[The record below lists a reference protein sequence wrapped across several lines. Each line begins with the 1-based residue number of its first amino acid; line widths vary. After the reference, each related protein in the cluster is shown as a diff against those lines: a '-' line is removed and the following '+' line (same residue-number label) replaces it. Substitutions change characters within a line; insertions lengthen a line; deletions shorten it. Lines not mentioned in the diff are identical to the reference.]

1 VALPNISIMWGEEEG
16 GGVKKKNTISKQYL
30 FKKSKY
36 SDV

>member
-1 VALPNISIMWGEEEG
+1 VGGGGG